1 MGTSKLNIQS
11 VCSYFHIACTLFLF
25 STIPFYYSMF
35 TQYGLILFFS
45 SFAIDYVASQRW
57 KQGFKFDLS
66 KVISLCLMLLFV
78 LLFIF
83 GVFEKDPTYLS
94 TFYEYRSA
102 LLGFGIV
109 GMMGVSDKFKVR
121 YFAYI
126 SILSII
132 VFICLLISKIP
143 NYFYNLESITQQ
155 LQSLR
160 YLRLTYISSHMQI
173 NIFLCVGMI
182 LFAKVFDMSSSKCE
196 KIFVTL
202 MVLTYYSL
210 VMLSEGRIGILNA
223 NLVLF
228 SFLLHFTIKNRK
240 ILMPLIILLG
250 VIVLLGLYILDT
262 DNAFKK
268 YLNHLDKPNS
278 REYVWQEGVNIIKE
292 SPLIGVGASTNAMRV
307 KERLLANEELAK
319 IEEFLL
325 ENIKDGK
332 VYSMHTHNQIMQS
345 WQEYGIIGLFAILGL
360 FISMFLLCRN
370 SFPMLLI
377 LSVIFIQLITD
388 VIDGGIGNLG
398 FSMYVFLLLALY
410 YSNQVGKEK
419 VSSSNRVLS
428 SPSDT

>member
-268 YLNHLDKPNS
+268 YLNHLDKPNP

-345 WQEYGIIGLFAILGL
+345 WQEYGIIGLFTILGL